1 MRKNI
6 VMPKFMIEAVKDMQE
21 ALNLYL
27 EDYSTNKKIKNY
39 SFSRVICH
47 LISEGIEREF
57 ELTKNTDKDF
67 WRIKENFERFKQLI
81 AEAYL
86 KSQEFN
92 IDKPHRKKRTQ
103 ININKDQNQ
112 DKDID
117 IEDTDIDQD
126 IDLDIDQSIDL
137 DKDLG
142 LDQDIDQDID
152 LDKDFDLLD
161 KDIDQNQDQDFN
173 PDQDFDQDFD

>member
-6 VMPKFMIEAVKDMQE
+6 VMPKFLVEAVNDIQE
-21 ALNLYL
+21 ALNLY
-27 EDYSTNKKIKNY
+27 SQSNPISKKIKGY
-39 SFSRVICH
+39 SFSRVVCH

-57 ELTKNTDKDF
+57 KLTQNTNKEL
-67 WRIKENFERFKQLI
+67 WSIKENFDRFKQLI
-81 AEAYL
+81 ETAYL

-103 ININKDQNQ
+103 ISINKDQTTY
-112 DKDID
+112 KDID

-126 IDLDIDQSIDL
+126 IDIDQDLDIDQSIDL

-142 LDQDIDQDID
+142 LDQD
-152 LDKDFDLLD
+152 L
-161 KDIDQNQDQDFN
+161 DQNQDFN

>member
-21 ALNLYL
+21 AFNLY
-27 EDYSTNKKIKNY
+27 SQSNPISKKIKGY

-47 LISEGIEREF
+47 LVSQGIEREF
-57 ELTKNTDKDF
+57 KMTQNANKDL
-67 WRIKENFERFKQLI
+67 WSIKENFDRFKQLI
-81 AEAYL
+81 ETAYL

-103 ININKDQNQ
+103 ISINKDQTTY
-112 DKDID
+112 KDID

-126 IDLDIDQSIDL
+126 IDIDQDLDIDQSIDL

-142 LDQDIDQDID
+142 LDQD
-152 LDKDFDLLD
+152 L
-161 KDIDQNQDQDFN
+161 DQNQDFN

>member
-1 MRKNI
+1 
-6 VMPKFMIEAVKDMQE
+6 MPKFMIEAVRDMQE
-21 ALNLYL
+21 AFNIFS
-27 EDYSTNKKIKNY
+27 ESTSNKKKFREY
-39 SFSRVICH
+39 SFSAVVCH
-47 LISEGIEREF
+47 LVSEGIDREF
-57 ELTKNTDKDF
+57 KMTQNANKEL
-67 WRIKENFERFKQLI
+67 WSIKENFDKFKQLI
-81 AEAYL
+81 EAAYQ

-103 ININKDQNQ
+103 ISIINKEQTT

-126 IDLDIDQSIDL
+126 IDIDTDIDQDLDIGQDLDIDQSIDL

-142 LDQDIDQDID
+142 LDQDIDQD
-152 LDKDFDLLD
+152 
-161 KDIDQNQDQDFN
+161 QDQDFN

>member
-21 ALNLYL
+21 AFNIFS
-27 EDYSTNKKIKNY
+27 ESTSKKKKFREY
-39 SFSRVICH
+39 SFSAVLCH
-47 LISEGIEREF
+47 LVSEGIEREF
-57 ELTKNTDKDF
+57 KMTQNANKEL
-67 WRIKENFERFKQLI
+67 WSIKENFDKFKQLI
-81 AEAYL
+81 EAAYL

-103 ININKDQNQ
+103 ISINKDQDI

-117 IEDTDIDQD
+117 IEDTDIDTDIDQD
-126 IDLDIDQSIDL
+126 LDIGQDLDIDQSIDL

-142 LDQDIDQDID
+142 LDQDLDQD
-152 LDKDFDLLD
+152 
-161 KDIDQNQDQDFN
+161 QEFN

>member
-1 MRKNI
+1 
-6 VMPKFMIEAVKDMQE
+6 MPKFMIEAVKDMQE
-21 ALNLYL
+21 AFNLY
-27 EDYSTNKKIKNY
+27 SQSNPISKKIKGY

-47 LISEGIEREF
+47 LVSQGIEREF
-57 ELTKNTDKDF
+57 KMTQNANKDL
-67 WRIKENFERFKQLI
+67 WSIKENFDRFKQLI
-81 AEAYL
+81 ETAYL

-103 ININKDQNQ
+103 ISINKDQTTY
-112 DKDID
+112 KDID

-126 IDLDIDQSIDL
+126 IDIDQDLDIDQSIDL

-142 LDQDIDQDID
+142 LDQD
-152 LDKDFDLLD
+152 L
-161 KDIDQNQDQDFN
+161 DQNQDFN